1 MRHTKTALLLLL
13 GTVAA
18 SRIVHAQTPDC
29 PDCAPADPGIDSS
42 SYGDAGDPD
51 QASVQ
56 YFHQRLSPYG
66 RWVVRPGYGEVW
78 IPRVSSGWRPYTTG
92 HWVYTDQGW
101 AWVANEP
108 WGWAPFHYGRWY
120 HDASNGWAWVPGH
133 VWAPAWVAW
142 RNGGGYLGWAPL
154 PPSVGFTAGVGVSF
168 RGVDIETAIS
178 PSYYSFVPERAI
190 LEPRLSSAFVPF
202 SRNAECFRGSSNI
215 TRLAVV
221 DHRVFDQGVD
231 VQRVEQATGR
241 AVPRVRVG
249 HQAYFFQPLV
259 VVTAA
264 RQRGSER
271 FVGRPVPRAVAAA
284 SGRRL
289 QAGGQP
295 ATSQVTRGHGR
306 SHGSAPA
313 TARVDPRRYG
323 NGDANRDRSPGQ
335 VARPKRGDPRPA
347 SEGVSAEAVS
357 HRAQRPARPQ
367 DAAKADPRRPAGEAS
382 HPQHAAHAAAPGRPH
397 QQRPPQA
404 NGQPQPAKGKGQP
417 QRQNRKQR
425 PDPNPHQPPV

>member
-1 MRHTKTALLLLL
+1 MRHSKIALLLLL

-18 SRIVHAQTPDC
+18 SRIVHAQTADC
-29 PDCAPADPGIDSS
+29 RGCVPANPGISS

-92 HWVYTDQGW
+92 RWVYTDQGW
-101 AWVANEP
+101 AWVADEP

-120 HDASNGWAWVPGH
+120 HEASIGWAWVPGH

-168 RGVDIETAIS
+168 RGVDIESAIS

-202 SRNAECFRGSSNI
+202 SRNADCFRGSSDI

-221 DHRVFDQGVD
+221 NDRVFDQGMN
-231 VQRVEQATGR
+231 VQRIEQVTGR

-249 HQAYFFQPLV
+249 QQAYFFQPPV
-259 VVTAA
+259 VVAAA
-264 RQRGSER
+264 RQHGTER
-271 FVGRPVPRAVAAA
+271 FVGRLSPPAVAAA
-284 SGRRL
+284 SGRRF

-295 ATSQVTRGHGR
+295 ATNHVNRGHGE

-313 TARVDPRRYG
+313 TARIAVRRHG
-323 NGDANRDRSPGQ
+323 NGNANHDRSPGQ
-335 VARPKRGDPRPA
+335 VRPA
-347 SEGVSAEAVS
+347 
-357 HRAQRPARPQ
+357 
-367 DAAKADPRRPAGEAS
+367 
-382 HPQHAAHAAAPGRPH
+382 HPQSAAQGRPH
-397 QQRPPQA
+397 QPPPQA
-404 NGQPQPAKGKGQP
+404 DGQRQPAKGKGQP
-417 QRQNRKQR
+417 QRQNGKRR
-425 PDPNPHQPPV
+425 PDLNPHQPPVSRRFSAPGRASA